1 MEMEKI
7 KVTENY
13 QDTQLKISDYVNLRK
28 ILRAVWSILINFSTL
43 RNDFYFFFEFFLK
56 INFLFIKIH
65 WIKKYI

>member
-1 MEMEKI
+1 MEKI

>member
-13 QDTQLKISDYVNLRK
+13 QDTQLKISDYINLRK

-43 RNDFYFFFEFFLK
+43 RNDFYLFSSFSLK
-56 INFLFIKIH
+56 LTFYSLKFIE
-65 WIKKYI
+65 

>member
-28 ILRAVWSILINFSTL
+28 ILRAV
-43 RNDFYFFFEFFLK
+43 
-56 INFLFIKIH
+56 
-65 WIKKYI
+65 